1 MIKKIK
7 ASTSEK
13 IILVFLI
20 ILTIFSISFF
30 TIIKN
35 KCLFVT
41 NLNPNEIKYNSPQ
54 HYYIGINYRLLKDGT
69 QNQKNQYE
77 GP

>member
-7 ASTSEK
+7 SSTSEK
-13 IILVFLI
+13 IILVFLV

-41 NLNPNEIKYNSPQ
+41 NLNPNEIKYNR
-54 HYYIGINYRLLKDGT
+54 NYNRK
-69 QNQKNQYE
+69 
-77 GP
+77 